1 MKISMN
7 LSHFLNDEFLEK
19 SLELNKIHVGNTY
32 YTLWVSRHFA
42 FKDLR

>member
-1 MKISMN
+1 MKVSMN

-19 SLELNKIHVGNTY
+19 SLELNKIHVDNIY

-42 FKDLR
+42 FKDLP